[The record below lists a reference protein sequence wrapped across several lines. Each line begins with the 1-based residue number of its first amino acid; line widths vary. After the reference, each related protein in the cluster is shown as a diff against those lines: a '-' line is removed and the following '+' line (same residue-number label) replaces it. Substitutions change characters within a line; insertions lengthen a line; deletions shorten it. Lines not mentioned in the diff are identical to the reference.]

1 MQRHFAGIAAHDLEE
16 ILATLAP
23 QRVRLYTAPGTVDRR
38 RLTVNSA
45 KLLAVQ
51 AVDDPVPLPAYA
63 AQYAETAVLK
73 VEYDLNLV
81 EPEQRRDP
89 TLREGRQ
96 WSYYIV
102 VREGPEQPW
111 LIVDWG
117 V

>member
-16 ILATLAP
+16 ILATLTP
-23 QRVRLYTAPGTVDRR
+23 QRARLYGAPGMVDRR
-38 RLTVNSA
+38 RQTVNSA
-45 KLLAVQ
+45 KLLKVA
-51 AVDDPVPLPAYA
+51 AVDDPVPLPAYT
-63 AQYAETAVLK
+63 AQYAEKAVLK

-102 VREGPEQPW
+102 VCEGPGQPW
-111 LIVDWG
+111 LIADWG

>member
-23 QRVRLYTAPGTVDRR
+23 QRARLYSDHRTVDRR

-45 KLLAVQ
+45 KLLSVQ
-51 AVDDPVPLPAYA
+51 AVDDPVPVPAYT

-73 VEYDLNLV
+73 VDYDLNLV

-102 VREGPEQPW
+102 VCAGPGQPW